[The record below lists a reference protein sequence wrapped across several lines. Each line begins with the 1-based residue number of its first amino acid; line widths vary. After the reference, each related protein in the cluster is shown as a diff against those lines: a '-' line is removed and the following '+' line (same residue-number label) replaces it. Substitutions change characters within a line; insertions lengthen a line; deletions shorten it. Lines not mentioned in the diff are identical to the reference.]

1 MERRALTDM
10 EEWERRSLAAFRA
23 VAREVRESSIV
34 TNGLTIRHWLVQT
47 GDEVKLGIDLL
58 PAEAFRSL
66 CVSVR
71 KVYMEKE
78 PASFYKVYNIVARYD
93 AGEYRKGAGKVRA
106 DYHLILDGQ
115 GVEFHIGG
123 KVIPHEEFFDTW
135 LNAYTFHQD
144 AFEDP
149 VKTGPYEAFTSLGMS
164 PAVEAVVQKVAL
176 QLAGC
181 VIEMDDVIAD
191 WLGEERLPR
200 IAPPKQA
207 Q

>member
-1 MERRALTDM
+1 MEV
-10 EEWERRSLAAFRA
+10 WEKRSLVAFRA

-34 TNGLTIRHWLVQT
+34 THGLTIKHWLVHT
-47 GDEVKLGIDLL
+47 GDDVKLGIDLL
-58 PAEAFRSL
+58 PPEAFRSM

-78 PASFYKVYNIVARYD
+78 PAFFYKVHNIVARYD
-93 AGEYRKGAGKVRA
+93 KGEYGEGAAKVRA
-106 DYHLILDGQ
+106 DYQLILNGE

-123 KVIPHEEFFDTW
+123 RVITHEEFFNTW
-135 LNAYTFHQD
+135 LNGYTFHQD

-149 VKTGPYEAFTSLGMS
+149 TKRGAYEAFIALGLT

-181 VIEMDDVIAD
+181 IIEMDDVIAD
-191 WLGEERLPR
+191 WIKEERLPR
-200 IAPPKQA
+200 IAPSK
-207 Q
+207 

>member
-78 PASFYKVYNIVARYD
+78 PASFYKVHNIVARYD

-123 KVIPHEEFFDTW
+123 KVIDGVSRGGCADRGDFPFIRKR
-135 LNAYTFHQD
+135 LA
-144 AFEDP
+144 
-149 VKTGPYEAFTSLGMS
+149 KCGRGLGGH
-164 PAVEAVVQKVAL
+164 P
-176 QLAGC
+176 
-181 VIEMDDVIAD
+181 
-191 WLGEERLPR
+191 
-200 IAPPKQA
+200 
-207 Q
+207 